1 MEGKWVF
8 PSAQMLRCTWGG
20 VGVEDVCVCVWEG
33 GGGGGWWDE
42 QKEKAKEG
50 LKFSSRV
57 ER

>member
-1 MEGKWVF
+1 M
-8 PSAQMLRCTWGG
+8 
-20 VGVEDVCVCVWEG
+20 CVCVWGGG

>member
-1 MEGKWVF
+1 
-8 PSAQMLRCTWGG
+8 MLRCTWGG
-20 VGVEDVCVCVWEG
+20 VGVEDVCVWGGGGWG
-33 GGGGGWWDE
+33 GGGGDE